1 MVPRTCGPIAPEVH
15 ASAAGKSRISW
26 ENRPSCSE
34 VNRLTSDALLGL
46 YAPSRAVSWDPT
58 QLCRSDGPNEARTV
72 DSAPTFVSEVCDRGF
87 ACVPAQRW
95 WPGMPS
101 VQRMAAATD
110 LDRADRLRGAQ
121 VSGAGARA
129 SDGSYTCGRMRE
141 RECRSH
147 QYVAP
152 AVLTRMLKQASH
164 AGSIC
169 ADCIAAG

>member
-1 MVPRTCGPIAPEVH
+1 
-15 ASAAGKSRISW
+15 
-26 ENRPSCSE
+26 

-46 YAPSRAVSWDPT
+46 YAPSRAVFMAPDSIVP
-58 QLCRSDGPNEARTV
+58 QRRSERGANRRQFAYVRKRSVRSRVRARSGAAVLARDAVGAADGC
-72 DSAPTFVSEVCDRGF
+72 SE
-87 ACVPAQRW
+87 
-95 WPGMPS
+95 
-101 VQRMAAATD
+101 D